1 MKTRAKRSIIWSLTK
16 DQLIDAISKSN
27 TLTGVLRILNLSI
40 KCGYSKILKKKLEFE
55 GIDYSHIKL
64 GVGHNLGK
72 KIYKY
77 RTPLEDMLT
86 ENSNFSRCQ
95 LKKRLLAENI
105 ILNKCY
111 ICGIPPIWNDKKL
124 VMVLDHINGISNDN
138 RLENLRMLCPNCN
151 SQQETFSG
159 KHNKIS
165 EELKKPRKNKCPH
178 CEREKAVNSKS
189 CFRCVRFSKTH
200 IEKPTKE
207 QLKTDLESM
216 NFAKIGRKYNVS
228 PTTIM
233 RWSKMYEIYDNSIKI
248 L

>member
-16 DQLIDAISKSN
+16 EQLIDAIGKSN

-72 KIYKY
+72 KLYKHKV
-77 RTPLEDMLT
+77 PLEEMLIKD
-86 ENSNFSRCQ
+86 SNFSRCQ
-95 LKKRLLAENI
+95 LKKRLLEENK

-111 ICGIPPIWNDKKL
+111 ICGIGPIWNEKKL

-138 RLENLRMLCPNCN
+138 TLENLRMLCPNCN

-159 KHNKIS
+159 RHNKIS
-165 EELKKPRKNKCPH
+165 EEFKKSRRDKCPH
-178 CEREKAVNSKS
+178 CGREKVISSKS
-189 CFRCVRFSKTH
+189 CFRCVRFSRTY

-207 QLKTDLESM
+207 QLKLDLESM
-216 NFAKIGRKYNVS
+216 NFAQIGRKYNVS
-228 PTTIM
+228 YTTIM
-233 RWSKMYEIYDNSIKI
+233 RWSKVYGIYNNSIEI